1 MAGEKR
7 EGGRPVGRGVCI
19 LLCTVP
25 TLAPDSL
32 CGRCLQPYMNY
43 AGKQPEPLP
52 LCISNECCGYGG

>member
-32 CGRCLQPYMNY
+32 CGRGGRCLQPHMNY
-43 AGKQPEPLP
+43 ASKEPHHFRYA
-52 LCISNECCGYGG
+52 S